1 MVITLKIKECF
12 LYQPPNGGWY
22 RSPKGVRSRD
32 NLTRRVNRP
41 RRAGQRKRKDAP
53 AQNDLICSQNG
64 QKLYAHACVRIK
76 RSVTTPRRGVV
87 YEPGSRR
94 LTVRYEK
101 KKLPL
106 TNPEGVGMN
115 TPMGCSYMFRG
126 TPKGSPL
133 NIPGPKVPVKKGL
146 RSKLLIYAFGQK

>member
-1 MVITLKIKECF
+1 MITLNKIMF
-12 LYQPPNGGWY
+12 SLPTPNGGWY

-41 RRAGQRKRKDAP
+41 RREPVKEKEKMHNFGQNAP

-64 QKLYAHACVRIK
+64 QNCTHTRVCALNVALPDPFGVRYQPPK
-76 RSVTTPRRGVV
+76 GLV

-106 TNPEGVGMN
+106 TNPFGVRYEHPDGV
-115 TPMGCSYMFRG
+115 F
-126 TPKGSPL
+126 
-133 NIPGPKVPVKKGL
+133 
-146 RSKLLIYAFGQK
+146 IYV

>member
-1 MVITLKIKECF
+1 MHNFGHKIVPEG
-12 LYQPPNGGWY
+12 LN
-22 RSPKGVRSRD
+22 D
-32 NLTRRVNRP
+32 NF
-41 RRAGQRKRKDAP
+41 GQNAP

-64 QKLYAHACVRIK
+64 QNCTHTRVCALNVALPDPEGVRYQPPK
-76 RSVTTPRRGVV
+76 GLV

-106 TNPEGVGMN
+106 TPTPSGSGMN

-133 NIPGPKVPVKKGL
+133 NIPGPKVPVKKKKGL
-146 RSKLLIYAFGQK
+146 RSNYKLCFWPKVTFNINKVSG